1 MRHMPLS
8 NITSQE
14 VNVISKASPFQ
25 FRHFL
30 NPLHLLRILIRYR
43 ELLGRFI
50 WWEVKN
56 RYRGAALGMLW
67 TIIVPLLRIAVYVL
81 VFAVLLGGK
90 KTTWHLDSNY
100 EVGAMIF
107 CGFVMFNV
115 FADAAGKGPMLLWEN
130 QTYVKNVVFPIEIV
144 PVIATGVAVV
154 HSLIGVAV
162 LVFLELFRGGHVH
175 WTLVYLPLMYIQLV
189 FFVAGLCYFL
199 STLGVFNRDIN
210 NLMQSL
216 IQILF
221 FLSAIV
227 FPFKRL
233 MTLIPKEWE
242 WVIRVSILPSI
253 VDDARR
259 VILEGQPPDWF
270 WLNVNLLL
278 TFILLLV
285 GYACFMSYKRD
296 FADVI

>member
-1 MRHMPLS
+1 L
-8 NITSQE
+8 QE
-14 VNVISKASPFQ
+14 VRIISKGSPFQ
-25 FRHFL
+25 FWHFL
-30 NPLHLLRILIRYR
+30 NPVHLLGQLIRYR
-43 ELLGRFI
+43 ELVGRFI

-67 TIIVPLLRIAVYVL
+67 TIIVPLLRLAVYTL

-90 KTTWHLDSNY
+90 ETTWHLDSNY
-100 EVGAMIF
+100 DVGAMIF

-130 QTYVKNVVFPIEIV
+130 QTYLKNVVFPIEII

-162 LVFLELFRGGHVH
+162 LAVLELFRNGGIH
-175 WTLVYLPLMYIQLV
+175 WTMVYLPLVYLELV
-189 FFVAGLCYFL
+189 LFVAGLCFFL
-199 STLGVFNRDIN
+199 ATFGVFNRDIN

-227 FPFKRL
+227 FPLDRL
-233 MTLIPKEWE
+233 MALIPERWE
-242 WVIRVSILPSI
+242 WMIRLTILPSI

-259 VILEGQPPDWF
+259 VFLAGQPPDWV

-278 TFILLLV
+278 TLLLFLT
-285 GYACFMSYKRD
+285 GYACFMTYKRD

>member
-1 MRHMPLS
+1 MQVH
-8 NITSQE
+8 
-14 VNVISKASPFQ
+14 
-25 FRHFL
+25 
-30 NPLHLLRILIRYR
+30 RYR

-67 TIIVPLLRIAVYVL
+67 TIIVPLLRLAVYTL
-81 VFAVLLGGK
+81 VFSVLLGGK
-90 KTTWHLDSNY
+90 GTVWPLDSNY

-130 QTYVKNVVFPIEIV
+130 QTYVKNVVFPIEII
-144 PVIATGVAVV
+144 PIIATGVAVV

-162 LVFLELFRGGHVH
+162 LVFLELFRTGSVH
-175 WTLVYLPLMYIQLV
+175 WTIVYLPLVYMELV
-189 FFVAGLCYFL
+189 FFVAGLCFFL
-199 STLGVFNRDIN
+199 ATLGVFNRDIN

-221 FLSAIV
+221 LLAAIV
-227 FPFKRL
+227 FPLDRL
-233 MTLIPKEWE
+233 MALIPDKWE
-242 WVIRVSILPSI
+242 WVVRLSILSSI

-259 VILEGQPPDWF
+259 VILAGQPPNWF
-270 WLNVNLLL
+270 WLNINLLL
-278 TFILLLV
+278 TSLLVLV

>member
-1 MRHMPLS
+1 MSDIPFQHVK
-8 NITSQE
+8 I
-14 VNVISKASPFQ
+14 ISKESPFQ

-30 NPLHLLRILIRYR
+30 NPFHLLRQLFLYR

-67 TIIVPLLRIAVYVL
+67 TIIVPLLRLAVYTL

-90 KTTWHLDSNY
+90 EVTWHLDSNY

-130 QTYVKNVVFPIEIV
+130 QTYVKNVVFPIEII
-144 PVIATGVAVV
+144 PVIATGVAVL
-154 HSLIGVAV
+154 HSMIGVAV
-162 LVFLELFRGGHVH
+162 LIFLEFFRSGQIH
-175 WTLVYLPLMYIQLV
+175 WTIVYLPLVYMQLI
-189 FFVAGLCYFL
+189 FFVAGLCFFL
-199 STLGVFNRDIN
+199 ATLGVFNRDIN

-216 IQILF
+216 IQIVF

-227 FPFKRL
+227 FPLNRL
-233 MTLIPKEWE
+233 MALIPDKWE
-242 WVIRVSILPSI
+242 WTVRLSILPSI

-259 VILEGQPPDWF
+259 VIIEGQPPDWF
-270 WLNVNLLL
+270 WLSVNMLLML
-278 TFILLLV
+278 ILLLV

>member
-1 MRHMPLS
+1 MLKDNRHQPV
-8 NITSQE
+8 T
-14 VNVISKASPFQ
+14 VISRTPPFR
-25 FRHFL
+25 FWRL
-30 NPLHLLRILIRYR
+30 INPFHLFTRLIRHR

-67 TIIVPLLRIAVYVL
+67 TIIVPLLRLAVYTL
-81 VFAVLLGGK
+81 VFSVLLGGRGVV
-90 KTTWHLDSNY
+90 WPLDSNY

-115 FADAAGKGPMLLWEN
+115 FADAAGKGPMLLWES
-130 QTYVKNVVFPIEIV
+130 QTYVKNIVFPIEIIPAIV
-144 PVIATGVAVV
+144 TGVAAV

-162 LVFLELFRGGHVH
+162 LVSLELFRTGHVH
-175 WTLVYLPLMYIQLV
+175 WTLVYLPLVYLELV

-199 STLGVFNRDIN
+199 ATIGVFNRDIN

-221 FLSAIV
+221 LLAAIV
-227 FPFKRL
+227 FPLDRL
-233 MTLIPKEWE
+233 MALIPDQWE
-242 WVIRVSILPSI
+242 WVVRLSILSTI

-259 VILEGQPPDWF
+259 VILAGLPPDWF
-270 WLNVNLLL
+270 WLSINLTLTFSLLL
-278 TFILLLV
+278 S

-296 FADVI
+296 FADVV

>member
-1 MRHMPLS
+1 MRRIS
-8 NITSQE
+8 NE
-14 VNVISKASPFQ
+14 SPFQ

-30 NPLHLLRILIRYR
+30 NPLDLLRQLFRYR

-50 WWEVKN
+50 WWEVNN

-67 TIIVPLLRIAVYVL
+67 TIIVPLLRIAVYIL
-81 VFAVLLGGK
+81 VFAIILGGK
-90 KTTWHLDSNY
+90 GTTWKIDSNY

-115 FADAAGKGPMLLWEN
+115 FADSAGKGPMLLWEN
-130 QTYVKNVVFPIEIV
+130 QTYVKNVVFPIEII
-144 PVIATGVAVV
+144 PIIATGVAVV
-154 HSLIGVAV
+154 HSMIGVAV
-162 LVFLELFRGGHVH
+162 LVFLELFRIGHVH
-175 WTLVYLPLMYIQLV
+175 WTIVYLPLVYIPLI
-189 FFVAGLCYFL
+189 FFVAGLCFL
-199 STLGVFNRDIN
+199 LATLGAFNRDIN

-227 FPFKRL
+227 FPFSRL
-233 MTLIPKEWE
+233 TTLIPDKWE
-242 WVIRVSILPSI
+242 WVIRISILPSI

-259 VILEGQPPDWF
+259 VIFEGQPPNWF

-278 TFILLLV
+278 TLMLLLV